1 MGINKKLSI
10 IIPAFNE
17 ESTIEEI
24 IEQVKNAPVFDYEK
38 EIIIVDDGSSDNTKK
53 ILENIK
59 EKYNLII
66 LKHSENMGK
75 GKAIRTGLKAVTG
88 SAVIIQDADLEY
100 NPQDW
105 TLLLKELNN
114 SNIGAVYGSRNINS
128 KKRGYFH
135 YVLGVKFL
143 TFLNNLLFRSKL
155 TDTYTCYKLFPAH
168 LIKSIE
174 LNSDGFEI
182 EAEMTAKIL
191 KKGLL
196 IKEVP
201 IQYNPRKF
209 KQGKK
214 IRFKD
219 GLIGIWT
226 IVKYRIKDVP

>member
-10 IIPAFNE
+10 IIPVFNE

-24 IEQVKNAPVFDYEK
+24 IEQVKNVPVFNYEK
-38 EIIIVDDGSSDNTKK
+38 EIIVVNDGSNDKTGE

-59 EKYNLII
+59 EKYDLII
-66 LKHSENMGK
+66 LRHNKNIGK

-105 TLLLKELNN
+105 ALLLKELNN

-143 TFLNNLLFRSKL
+143 TFINNFLFKTKL
-155 TDTYTCYKLFPAH
+155 TDIYTCYKLFPTH
-168 LIKSIE
+168 LIKSIK
-174 LNSDGFEI
+174 LNSNGFEV

-201 IQYNPRKF
+201 ISYNPRKF

-226 IVKYRIKDVP
+226 IVKYRFK

>member
-1 MGINKKLSI
+1 MEKNKKLSI
-10 IIPAFNE
+10 IIPVFNE

-24 IEQVKNAPVFDYEK
+24 IEQVESAPVFDYKK
-38 EIIIVDDGSSDNTKK
+38 EIIIINDGSLDKTKN

-59 EKYNLII
+59 DKYNLII
-66 LKHSENMGK
+66 LEHSKNIGK
-75 GKAIRTGLKAVTG
+75 GKAIRTGFEVATG

-100 NPQDW
+100 NPNDW
-105 TLLLKELNN
+105 PLLLKELNN
-114 SNIGAVYGSRNINS
+114 SKIGAVYGSRNINS
-128 KKRGYFH
+128 EKKGYFH

-143 TFLNNLLFRSKL
+143 TFLNNLFFRTKL
-155 TDTYTCYKLFPAH
+155 TDIYTCYKLFPAH
-168 LIKSIE
+168 LIKSIKLE
-174 LNSDGFEI
+174 SNGFEI
-182 EAEMTAKIL
+182 EAEITAKIL

-201 IQYNPRKF
+201 ISYEPRKF

-226 IVKYRIKDVP
+226 IVKYRFKG

>member
-1 MGINKKLSI
+1 MEINKKLSI
-10 IIPAFNE
+10 IIPVLNE
-17 ESTIEEI
+17 ESTIKEI
-24 IEQVKNAPVFDYEK
+24 IEQVEHASVLDYQK
-38 EIIIVDDGSSDNTKK
+38 EIIIVDDGSSDNTKN
-53 ILENIK
+53 ILKDIK
-59 EKYNLII
+59 AQYNLII
-66 LKHSENMGK
+66 LEHQKNMGK
-75 GKAIRTGLKAVTG
+75 GRALQTGFKVVTG
-88 SAVIIQDADLEY
+88 NAVIIQDADLEY
-100 NPQDW
+100 DPNNW
-105 TLLLKELNN
+105 AFLLKELNG
-114 SNIGAVYGSRNINS
+114 SEIGAVYGSRNINS

-155 TDTYTCYKLFPAH
+155 TDTYTCYKLFPAD
-168 LIKSIE
+168 LIKSIQ
-174 LNSDGFEI
+174 LDSDGFEI

-201 IQYNPRKF
+201 ISYNPRKF

-226 IVKYRIKDVP
+226 IIKYRFLS

>member
-10 IIPAFNE
+10 IIPVLNE

-24 IEQVKNAPVFDYEK
+24 IKQVKNAPVFDYEK
-38 EIIIVDDGSSDNTKK
+38 EIIIVDDGSSDNTKN
-53 ILENIK
+53 ILKNIK

-66 LKHSENMGK
+66 LRHNKNIGK

-100 NPQDW
+100 NPNDW
-105 TLLLKELNN
+105 ILLLKELNN
-114 SNIGAVYGSRNINS
+114 SKIGAVYGSRNINPE
-128 KKRGYFH
+128 KKGYFH

-143 TFLNNLLFRSKL
+143 TFLNNFLFRTKL
-155 TDTYTCYKLFPAH
+155 TDIYTCYKLFPAH
-168 LIKSIE
+168 LIKSIK
-174 LNSDGFEI
+174 LDSNGFEI
-182 EAEMTAKIL
+182 EAEITAKIL

-201 IQYNPRKF
+201 ISYNPRKF

-226 IVKYRIKDVP
+226 IIKYRFKE

>member
-10 IIPAFNE
+10 IIPILNE

-24 IEQVKNAPVFDYEK
+24 LEQVEQAPVFDYQK
-38 EIIIVDDGSSDNTKK
+38 EIIVVNDGSSDNTKN
-53 ILENIK
+53 ILENLR
-59 EKYNLII
+59 EKYNLIV
-66 LKHSENMGK
+66 LDKKKNMGK
-75 GKAIRTGLKAVTG
+75 GKSLQTGLEAVTG
-88 SAVIIQDADLEY
+88 KVVIIQDADLEY
-100 NPQDW
+100 SPDDW
-105 TLLLKELNN
+105 PLLLKELNKPE
-114 SNIGAVYGSRNINS
+114 IDVVYGSRNINP

-143 TFLNNLLFRSKL
+143 TSFNNLLFRTKL
-155 TDTYTCYKLFPAH
+155 TDIYTCYKLFPAH
-168 LIKSIE
+168 LIKSIN
-174 LNSDGFEI
+174 LDSHGFEI

-201 IQYNPRKF
+201 ISYNPRKF

-226 IVKYRIKDVP
+226 IMRYRFLP

>member
-10 IIPAFNE
+10 IIPVLNE

-24 IEQVKNAPVFDYEK
+24 IKQVKNAPVFDYEK
-38 EIIIVDDGSSDNTKK
+38 EIIIVDDGSSDNTKN
-53 ILENIK
+53 ILKNIK
-59 EKYNLII
+59 EKYDLII
-66 LKHSENMGK
+66 LRHNRNIGK

-105 TLLLKELNN
+105 TLLLKELNG
-114 SNIGAVYGSRNINS
+114 SGIGAVYGSRNINS

-143 TFLNNLLFRSKL
+143 TFLNNFLFRTKL
-155 TDTYTCYKLFPAH
+155 TDIYTCYKLFPAH
-168 LIKSIE
+168 LIKSIK
-174 LNSDGFEI
+174 LDSNGFEI
-182 EAEMTAKIL
+182 EAEITAKIL

-201 IQYNPRKF
+201 ISYNPRKF

-214 IRFKD
+214 IRFRD

-226 IVKYRIKDVP
+226 IVKYRFK

>member
-10 IIPAFNE
+10 IIPVLNE

-24 IEQVKNAPVFDYEK
+24 IKQVKNAPVFDYEK
-38 EIIIVDDGSSDNTKK
+38 EIIIVDDGSSDNTKN
-53 ILENIK
+53 ILKNIK

-66 LKHSENMGK
+66 LRHNKNIGK

-105 TLLLKELNN
+105 TLLLKELNG
-114 SNIGAVYGSRNINS
+114 SEIGAVYGSRNINS

-143 TFLNNLLFRSKL
+143 TFLNNFLFRTKL
-155 TDTYTCYKLFPAH
+155 TDIYTCYKLFPAH
-168 LIKSIE
+168 LIKSIK
-174 LNSDGFEI
+174 LDSNGFEI
-182 EAEMTAKIL
+182 EAEITAKIL

-201 IQYNPRKF
+201 ISYNPRKF

-226 IVKYRIKDVP
+226 IIKYRFKE

>member
-10 IIPAFNE
+10 IIPVFNE

-24 IEQVKNAPVFDYEK
+24 IEQVKNVPVFNYEK
-38 EIIIVDDGSSDNTKK
+38 EIIVVNDGSNDKTGE

-59 EKYNLII
+59 EKYDLII
-66 LKHSENMGK
+66 LRHNKNMGK

-105 TLLLKELNN
+105 TSLLKELNN

-143 TFLNNLLFRSKL
+143 TFINNFLFKTKL
-155 TDTYTCYKLFPAH
+155 TDIYTCYKLFPTH
-168 LIKSIE
+168 LIKSIK
-174 LNSDGFEI
+174 LNSNGFEV

-201 IQYNPRKF
+201 ISYNPRKF

-226 IVKYRIKDVP
+226 IVKYRFK